1 MSKAFIIIALAF
13 WISFAYECEGALFF
27 HHVAK
32 SEVGKIM
39 HNFAM
44 YRTGIQ
50 INFCIIGT
58 NECIN
63 SKQGC
68 TCGEDVC
75 FVSKNFEI
83 QIFKT

>member
-13 WISFAYECEGALFF
+13 WISFGYECEGALFF

-32 SEVGKIM
+32 SEVGKII

-44 YRTGIQ
+44 YRTVNQ
-50 INFCIIGT
+50 NNFCMIGT
-58 NECIN
+58 NECID
-63 SKQGC
+63 SKQGF

-75 FVSKNFEI
+75 FIVKNFEV
-83 QIFKT
+83 